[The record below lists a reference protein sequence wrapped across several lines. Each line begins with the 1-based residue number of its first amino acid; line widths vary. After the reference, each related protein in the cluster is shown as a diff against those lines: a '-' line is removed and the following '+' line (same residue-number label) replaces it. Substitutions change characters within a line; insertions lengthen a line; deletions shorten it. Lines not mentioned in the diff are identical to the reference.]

1 MRMLESS
8 GSSLYGHVA
17 PAPVMVT
24 PAPFANATV
33 LLAVFGNPS
42 KLTKYPPSG
51 LLQLAQ
57 PVSEK
62 EPVLARYSWE
72 KSAEQLLSLLKEN

>member
-1 MRMLESS
+1 MSVGTPVIVS
-8 GSSLYGHVA
+8 HAASL
-17 PAPVMVT
+17 PEI
-24 PAPFANATV
+24 
-33 LLAVFGNPS
+33 FGTAAHYIEPDNPRVDIE
-42 KLTKYPPSG
+42 KL
-51 LLQLAQ
+51 LAQ

>member
-1 MRMLESS
+1 MREI
-8 GSSLYGHVA
+8 
-17 PAPVMVT
+17 VT
-24 PAPFANATV
+24 
-33 LLAVFGNPS
+33 AVDIE
-42 KLTKYPPSG
+42 KL
-51 LLQLAQ
+51 LAQ

>member
-1 MRMLESS
+1 MARDGFDCSELFDFSE
-8 GSSLYGHVA
+8 
-17 PAPVMVT
+17 
-24 PAPFANATV
+24 
-33 LLAVFGNPS
+33 
-42 KLTKYPPSG
+42 KL
-51 LLQLAQ
+51 LAQ